1 MFNAARS
8 FETCTSFDPC
18 GEVVPSSFRANVPAH
33 VIYRRLLATF
43 DDDQLKALESDIN
56 RFVESGRMSAS
67 LAGMLTA
74 ATLAD

>member
-1 MFNAARS
+1 MFNAART
-8 FETCTSFDPC
+8 FDTCTSFRPA
-18 GEVVPSSFRANVPAH
+18 GEASPQSFRPNVPAH
-33 VIYRRLLATF
+33 VVYRRLLAAF
-43 DDDQLKALESDIN
+43 DDDQLQALESDIN